1 MFTVN
6 HLDSDG
12 RVYVFTNSS
21 LMNVDQLLP
30 HAVANEIEEEKAA
43 SELS

>member
-21 LMNVDQLLP
+21 LMNVDHSVP
-30 HAVANEIEEEKAA
+30 HVANEIEEEKAA